1 MRALFLIEDAAWS
14 GSARAFAAAA
24 RGLASRGYQ
33 VTAVAQPETAVEQ
46 RLASSG
52 LDVVPVEL
60 DGYWRNAARRLH
72 HILEERFVE
81 VIFVHGEREALVAA
95 AATRMADRGAVVRR
109 VRVGER
115 LTMGWRGKLG
125 GRLAA
130 TGFVFPS
137 EHELAD
143 APPLPGRALGAVR
156 ADVGVDP
163 ESYAA
168 VKPVQRATI
177 GAAGTGVK
185 LISCLYDPTARA
197 RVATVFRTIGLLAP
211 RHPDLRVALVGPGS
225 DDEGLRMHA
234 AALGITH
241 MVSYLGD
248 REDRLSILRASDLGW
263 VVAASDDAA
272 YGYLDLMALR
282 IPVLAER
289 SDTAQRYVA
298 DGIGGI
304 LLPPGDAPSTAAMV
318 TPFLGDDERRQAMGN
333 AAYNRVA
340 RAFTERAMID
350 SFARV
355 TDAARDRSK
364 WVT

>member
-14 GSARAFAAAA
+14 GSARVVAAAA
-24 RGLASRGYQ
+24 RGLAGRGYQ

-46 RLASSG
+46 RLASLG
-52 LDVVPVEL
+52 LDVVPVDL
-60 DGYWRNAARRLH
+60 SGFWRGAARRLH
-72 HILEERFVE
+72 RVLEERFVE
-81 VIFVHGEREALVAA
+81 VGFVHSDREALVAA
-95 AATRMADRGAVVRR
+95 QATRMADRGAVVRR
-109 VRVGER
+109 VKVGER
-115 LTMGWRGKLG
+115 LHMGWRGRLG
-125 GRLAA
+125 GRVAA

-137 EHELAD
+137 EEELAV
-143 APPLPGRALGAVR
+143 APPLPTRALGAVR
-156 ADVGVDP
+156 ADVGVDA

-177 GAAGTGVK
+177 GAAGSAVK
-185 LISCLYDPTARA
+185 LIACLYDHTARS

-234 AALGITH
+234 AALGITP

-248 REDRLSILRASDLGW
+248 REDRLSILRAADLGW
-263 VVAASDDAA
+263 VVASSDDAA
-272 YGYLDLMALR
+272 YGFLDLMALR

-304 LLPPGDAPSTAAMV
+304 LLPPGDAPATAAMV
-318 TPFLGDDERRQAMGN
+318 TAFLGDAERRQAMGN
-333 AAYNRVA
+333 AAHNRVA

-350 SFARV
+350 AFARV
-355 TDAARDRSK
+355 TNAARDRSK